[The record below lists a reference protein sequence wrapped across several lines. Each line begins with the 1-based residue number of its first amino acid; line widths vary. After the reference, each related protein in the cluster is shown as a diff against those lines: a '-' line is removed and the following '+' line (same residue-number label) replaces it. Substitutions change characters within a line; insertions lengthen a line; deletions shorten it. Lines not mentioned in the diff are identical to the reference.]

1 MTSKDLFVIIYSCIW
16 AVIIV
21 IFLTVCMTTKC
32 LALDDAGFICNI
44 VFLLVT
50 SIMVFIKP
58 VRRFIDKYIISKL

>member
-1 MTSKDLFVIIYSCIW
+1 MSSKDLFVIIYSCIW

-21 IFLTVCMTTKC
+21 IFLTVCITTKC
-32 LALDDAGFICNI
+32 LTLDDAVLICNI
-44 VFLLVT
+44 AFLLVT